1 MMCHRILSYLECF
14 INILRQEPINKNI
27 CLFET
32 TRFVST
38 LAISIVDLWP
48 IDWSPLLVWSTA
60 AASYSEDIL
69 VFLTGQEEIE
79 SAVKSIKD
87 IAQDLSQGMSSKD
100 GTKIDSY

>member
-1 MMCHRILSYLECF
+1 M
-14 INILRQEPINKNI
+14 NIKNV
-27 CLFET
+27 LFET
-32 TRFVST
+32 TGFVTT

-60 AASYSEDIL
+60 VVSYSEDIL

-87 IAQDLSQGMSSKD
+87 IAQDLSQGMSVKD
-100 GTKIDSY
+100 GTTFDSCSKFRIFEIQTFAAI